1 MKKAEILAPVGNID
15 MLYAGLAAGA
25 DSFYLALDDF
35 GARAYA
41 ENFNLDNIEE
51 IIDYIHLFDK
61 KVFVTM
67 NTLIK
72 DSEMDKA
79 LYYAQKLYEYGVDG
93 LLIQD
98 IGFYS
103 IIKDQV
109 PGLDLHASTQMA
121 VRDYHGAK
129 ALMDMGFKRIVIA
142 RETPIEEIRKIAK
155 LPCEKEVFVHGS
167 LCVSY
172 SGECLMSS
180 YFGERSA
187 NRGRCA
193 GPCRLKYDLIS
204 DGKVLANDYFLNMK
218 DLNVLDNI
226 DELLDLS
233 IDCLKIEGRMK
244 SPEYVYTS
252 VRAYKEKIE
261 KASYNREK
269 LRDISNRGY
278 TKGFIFGQKSDY
290 ILREAD
296 NKHRSVGRVEIYQN
310 KKSFLA
316 KSDLHKGDNLEVQTE
331 RGKKLPLT
339 ITEEIKKGGRFILD
353 KYRDAKV
360 GSDILMLNA
369 ESIKDDLAKGLERYK
384 NLGLDLYF
392 KASLNEKAS
401 LKLVYKDYQ
410 VEVFSEEFIEPSQK
424 IAIDESSIRENLDRF
439 KDEIFKANTINVEID
454 DNIFIRKKT
463 INKLRRD
470 AIRALSHKIG
480 GAYKREKIEIKK
492 PSLKKFS
499 NINPEKNLE
508 LMTNDID
515 PDLIEG
521 FDNLYIKDYDP
532 KYKDFS
538 LYLDLDS
545 HWDYEIDDLIS
556 YIKENSIRGV
566 IFNSYRDFDFI
577 ERFKKEDIK
586 IRIGRYLNVL
596 NSYSFDFYSGFAEKI
611 ESSVEN
617 QLDIINKNAKAYDI
631 EALVFGRIELMN
643 MVHCPF
649 STIKKCGLRGCES
662 CKFSKGEMKSANNDR
677 MLTIRR
683 DGLTKIYPYRL
694 ASFDESLLDP
704 NLSRLVSVFSD
715 EDLLAYQNKIKTDKL
730 NYERG
735 VI

>member
-226 DELLDLS
+226 DELLNLS

-252 VRAYKEKIE
+252 VMAYKEKIE
-261 KASYNREK
+261 KASYDKEK

-316 KSDLHKGDNLEVQTE
+316 NSDLHKGDNLEVETE

-480 GAYKREKIEIKK
+480 GAYKRKESEIKK
-492 PSLKKFS
+492 PSLKKLS

-508 LMTNDID
+508 LMTNDIS
-515 PDLIEG
+515 PDLIKG
-521 FDNLYIKDYDP
+521 FDNLYIKEYDP

-631 EALVFGRIELMN
+631 ESLVFGRIELMN

>member
-41 ENFNLDNIEE
+41 KNFSLDNIEE
-51 IIDYIHLFDK
+51 IIDYIHLFDR

-310 KKSFLA
+310 KKSFLV

-439 KDEIFKANTINVEID
+439 KDEIFKANTINIEID

-492 PSLKKFS
+492 PSLKNLS

-596 NSYSFDFYSGFAEKI
+596 NSYSFDFYSGFAEKV

-631 EALVFGRIELMN
+631 ESLVFGRIELMN

>member
-41 ENFNLDNIEE
+41 KNFSLDNIEE
-51 IIDYIHLFDK
+51 IIDYIHLFDR

-410 VEVFSEEFIEPSQK
+410 VEVFSEEFNEPSQK

-439 KDEIFKANTINVEID
+439 KDEIFKANTINIEID

-470 AIRALSHKIG
+470 AISALSHKIAG
-480 GAYKREKIEIKK
+480 VYKREKIEIKK
-492 PSLKKFS
+492 PTLKNLS
-499 NINPEKNLE
+499 NQKAERNLE
-508 LMTNDID
+508 LMTNDIS
-515 PDLIEG
+515 PDLIKG
-521 FDNLYIKDYDP
+521 FDNLYIKEYDP

-538 LYLDLDS
+538 LYLNLDS
-545 HWDYEIDDLIS
+545 HWDYEINDLVS
-556 YIKENSIRGV
+556 YIKTNSIRGV

-596 NSYSFDFYSGFAEKI
+596 NSYAFDFYLGFAEKI

-617 QLDIINKNAKAYDI
+617 QLEIINKNAKAYDI

-677 MLTIRR
+677 LLTLRR

-694 ASFDESLLDP
+694 ASFDESLLEP
-704 NLSRLVSVFSD
+704 TLSRLVSVFSD
-715 EDLLAYQNKIKTDKL
+715 EDLLSYQNKIKTDKL

>member
-41 ENFNLDNIEE
+41 KNFSLDNIEE
-51 IIDYIHLFDK
+51 IIDYIHLFDR

-226 DELLDLS
+226 GELLDLS

-353 KYRDAKV
+353 KYKDAKV

-596 NSYSFDFYSGFAEKI
+596 NSYSFDFYSGFAEKV

-631 EALVFGRIELMN
+631 ESLVFGRIELMN

-715 EDLLAYQNKIKTDKL
+715 EDLSAYQNKIKTDKL

>member
-41 ENFNLDNIEE
+41 KNFSLDNIEE
-51 IIDYIHLFDK
+51 IIDYIHLFDR

-79 LYYAQKLYEYGVDG
+79 VYYAQKLYEYGVDG

-369 ESIKDDLAKGLERYK
+369 ESIKDDLEKGLEGYK

-492 PSLKKFS
+492 PSLKKLS

-521 FDNLYIKDYDP
+521 FDNLYIKDHDP

-596 NSYSFDFYSGFAEKI
+596 NSYSFDFYSGFAEKV

-631 EALVFGRIELMN
+631 ESLVFGRIELMN

-715 EDLLAYQNKIKTDKL
+715 DDLLAYQNKIKTDKL

>member
-41 ENFNLDNIEE
+41 KNFSLDNIEE
-51 IIDYIHLFDK
+51 IIDYIHLFDR

-261 KASYNREK
+261 KASYDREK

-296 NKHRSVGRVEIYQN
+296 NKHRSVGRVEVYQN

-339 ITEEIKKGGRFILD
+339 ITEEIKKGGRLILD

-410 VEVFSEEFIEPSQK
+410 VEAFSEEFIEPSQK

-439 KDEIFKANTINVEID
+439 KDEIFKAESINIEID

-480 GAYKREKIEIKK
+480 GTYKREKIEIKK
-492 PSLKKFS
+492 PSLKKIS

-508 LMTNDID
+508 LMTNDIS
-515 PDLIEG
+515 PDLIKG
-521 FDNLYIKDYDP
+521 FDNLYIKEYDP

-556 YIKENSIRGV
+556 YIKGNFIRGV

-596 NSYSFDFYSGFAEKI
+596 NSYAFDFYSGFAEKI

-617 QLDIINKNAKAYDI
+617 QLEIINKNSKAYDI

>member
-41 ENFNLDNIEE
+41 KNFSLDNIEE
-51 IIDYIHLFDK
+51 IIDYIHLFDR

-252 VRAYKEKIE
+252 VRAYREKIE
-261 KASYNREK
+261 KASYDREK

-392 KASLNEKAS
+392 KARLNEKAS

-410 VEVFSEEFIEPSQK
+410 VEVFSEELIEPSQK
-424 IAIDESSIRENLDRF
+424 IAIDEQSIRENLDRF
-439 KDEIFKANTINVEID
+439 KDEIFKANSINIELD

-470 AIRALSHKIG
+470 AIRALSDKIA

-492 PSLKKFS
+492 PALKNLS
-499 NINPEKNLE
+499 NIKPERNLE
-508 LMTNDID
+508 LMTNDIS
-515 PDLIEG
+515 PELIKG

-596 NSYSFDFYSGFAEKI
+596 NSYSFDFYSSFAEKI

-617 QLDIINKNAKAYDI
+617 QLGIINKNAKAYDI

-649 STIKKCGLRGCES
+649 SVIKKCGLRGCER
-662 CKFSKGEMKSANNDR
+662 CKFSKAEMKSANNDR
-677 MLTIRR
+677 MLTVRH
-683 DGLTKIYPYRL
+683 DGLTKIYPYKP
-694 ASFDESLLDP
+694 ASFDEALLDS

>member
-41 ENFNLDNIEE
+41 KNFSLDNIEE
-51 IIDYIHLFDK
+51 IIDYIHLFDR

-204 DGKVLANDYFLNMK
+204 DGKVLVNDYFLNMK

-261 KASYNREK
+261 KAFYDREK

-296 NKHRSVGRVEIYQN
+296 NKHRSVGRVEVYQN

-401 LKLVYKDYQ
+401 LKLVYKDHQ

-439 KDEIFKANTINVEID
+439 KDEIFKAESINIEID

-470 AIRALSHKIG
+470 AIRALSDKIG
-480 GAYKREKIEIKK
+480 GAYKRKEIEIKK
-492 PSLKKFS
+492 PSLKKIS
-499 NINPEKNLE
+499 NINLEKNLE
-508 LMTNDID
+508 LMTNDIS
-515 PDLIEG
+515 PDFIKG
-521 FDNLYIKDYDP
+521 FDNLYIKEYDP

-556 YIKENSIRGV
+556 YIKGNFIRGV

-596 NSYSFDFYSGFAEKI
+596 NSYAFDFYSGFAEKI

-617 QLDIINKNAKAYDI
+617 QLEIINKNSKAYDI

-694 ASFDESLLDP
+694 ASFDESLLNP

>member
-41 ENFNLDNIEE
+41 KNFSLDNIEE
-51 IIDYIHLFDK
+51 IIDYIHLFDR

-103 IIKDQV
+103 IIKDRV

-226 DELLDLS
+226 DELMDLS

-252 VRAYKEKIE
+252 VRAYKEKI
-261 KASYNREK
+261 KNASYDKEK
-269 LRDISNRGY
+269 LRDVSNRGY
-278 TKGFIFGQKSDY
+278 TKGFIFGQKSAY

-316 KSDLHKGDNLEVQTE
+316 KSDLHKGDNLEVETE

-339 ITEEIKKGGRFILD
+339 ITEEIKKGERYILD

-369 ESIKDDLAKGLERYK
+369 ETIKDDLEKGLERYK

-392 KASLNEKAS
+392 KARLNEKAC
-401 LKLVYKDYQ
+401 LKLTYKDYQ
-410 VEVFSEEFIEPSQK
+410 VEVFSEESIEPSQK

-439 KDEIFKANTINVEID
+439 KDEIFKANTINIEID

-470 AIRALSHKIG
+470 AISALSHKIAG
-480 GAYKREKIEIKK
+480 VYKREKIEIKK
-492 PSLKKFS
+492 PTLKNLS
-499 NINPEKNLE
+499 NQKAEKNLE
-508 LMTNDID
+508 LMTNDIS
-515 PDLIEG
+515 PDLIKG
-521 FDNLYIKDYDP
+521 FDNLYIKEYDP

-538 LYLDLDS
+538 LYLNLDS
-545 HWDYEIDDLIS
+545 HWDYEINDLIS
-556 YIKENSIRGV
+556 YIKTNSIRGV

-577 ERFKKEDIK
+577 ERFEKEDIK

-596 NSYSFDFYSGFAEKI
+596 NSYAFDFYSGFAEKI

-617 QLDIINKNAKAYDI
+617 QLEIINKNAKAYDI

-649 STIKKCGLRGCES
+649 SVIKKCGLRGCES

-677 MLTIRR
+677 MLTLRC

-704 NLSRLVSVFSD
+704 NLSRLVSAFSD

>member
-439 KDEIFKANTINVEID
+439 KDEIFKANTINIEID

-492 PSLKKFS
+492 PSLKNLS
-499 NINPEKNLE
+499 NQKPEINLE
-508 LMTNDID
+508 LMTNDIS
-515 PDLIEG
+515 PDFIKG
-521 FDNLYIKDYDP
+521 FDNLYIKEYDS

-556 YIKENSIRGV
+556 YIKGNFIRGV

-596 NSYSFDFYSGFAEKI
+596 NSYAFDFYSGFAEKI

-617 QLDIINKNAKAYDI
+617 QLEIINKNAKAYDI

-694 ASFDESLLDP
+694 ASFDESLLDT
-704 NLSRLVSVFSD
+704 NLSMLVSVFSD

>member
-41 ENFNLDNIEE
+41 KNFSLDNIEE
-51 IIDYIHLFDK
+51 IIDYIHLFDR

-296 NKHRSVGRVEIYQN
+296 SKHRSVGRVEIYQN

-353 KYRDAKV
+353 KYKDAKV

-596 NSYSFDFYSGFAEKI
+596 NSYSFDFYSGFAEKV

-631 EALVFGRIELMN
+631 ESLVFGRIELMN